1 MPLSGRESKENS
13 PAESQTLLH
22 GRLSG
27 RIPPSG
33 FTQTPPATVHLFP
46 PVPGRD
52 SPGVNQRKTRP
63 QSLKRSSTGGFQAES
78 RPQGSRRHPGHCPFI
93 SPEPGRDSPGVNQ
106 RKTRPQSLKR
116 SSTGDF
122 QAESRP
128 QGSTHGFRE
137 QFVFQKGR
145 RKNHKQICAGS
156 AARSIHARATT
167 AIMSR
172 VKVPLYPWPPSA
184 PPCHGCDYLQS
195 QRLETV
201 QDVPKNICVNQDN
214 FRTFPLKNCSFLI
227 GRA

>member
-1 MPLSGRESKENS
+1 MTPFPPAPPLAGFIHWILSRNKDRKQICAGSAARSLPTLS
-13 PAESQTLLH
+13 PAAIMSRVKGWIIALCGLLAKS
-22 GRLSG
+22 SG
-27 RIPPSG
+27 IR
-33 FTQTPPATVHLFP
+33 AE
-46 PVPGRD
+46 
-52 SPGVNQRKTRP
+52 QRGEE
-63 QSLKRSSTGGFQAES
+63 KRKLTCNVKC
-78 RPQGSRRHPGHCPFI
+78 H
-93 SPEPGRDSPGVNQ
+93 SPGVNQ

-156 AARSIHARATT
+156 AARSLHARAAA
-167 AIMSR
+167 AIMSS

-184 PPCHGCDYLQS
+184 PRCHGCDYVQG

-201 QDVPKNICVNQDN
+201 QDVQRI
-214 FRTFPLKNCSFLI
+214 S
-227 GRA
+227 A

>member
-27 RIPPSG
+27 QIPPLG

-63 QSLKRSSTGGFQAES
+63 QSLKRSSTGGFQ
-78 RPQGSRRHPGHCPFI
+78 G
-93 SPEPGRDSPGVNQ
+93 
-106 RKTRPQSLKR
+106 
-116 SSTGDF
+116 
-122 QAESRP
+122 ESRP

-145 RKNHKQICAGS
+145 RKNHKTDL
-156 AARSIHARATT
+156 RRLRRPEPPHAV
-167 AIMSR
+167 S
-172 VKVPLYPWPPSA
+172 
-184 PPCHGCDYLQS
+184 GCDYVQS
-195 QRLETV
+195 QSSPLSLASISASLPRLRLSPGSKAGNGAGCTKEYL
-201 QDVPKNICVNQDN
+201 
-214 FRTFPLKNCSFLI
+214 RES
-227 GRA
+227 R

>member
-27 RIPPSG
+27 QIPPLG
-33 FTQTPPATVHLFP
+33 FTQTPPAAVHLFP

-52 SPGVNQRKTRP
+52 SPGVNQRKTR
-63 QSLKRSSTGGFQAES
+63 L
-78 RPQGSRRHPGHCPFI
+78 
-93 SPEPGRDSPGVNQ
+93 
-106 RKTRPQSLKR
+106 QSLKR